1 MQFYAMDHGGEW
13 RTVVA
18 DRHYQYQ
25 INSRMSKNKDK
36 GLGVGSTVRLT
47 SKIRLPPKVGAG
59 TRAVREVLTIARRS
73 VVATEDERGCISLVQ
88 EDIIPTP
95 LAGTSHFL
103 IAPTINGSSAQEVDE
118 CEADVSNV
126 SPLLEFEEVEGASI
140 EGDIALYKGY
150 GDQLFRINDYTWAI
164 SYYEAALYSVSST
177 FDVGSVLVVR
187 RSGHSVIAEVD
198 CLENG
203 TFDVTFQSG
212 NEEANIS
219 RKAIIMALWTLDVSF
234 LQPKILLNLSR
245 CLLKLADFD
254 SSRSNSLGKSS
265 RQDKFR
271 QSAVLGCSAAITIC
285 EYHSIEASI
294 ESRSEL
300 DSLIDKAR
308 IVRSR
313 AFMQLRK
320 YPNATA
326 DAKKVL
332 VRNATN
338 RDAQGILNEIKAA
351 QAYSKSIDKK
361 LSKEVCRWV
370 QSATESTV
378 GSEALRR
385 TK

>member
-1 MQFYAMDHGGEW
+1 MDGGW
-13 RTVVA
+13 CTVVA
-18 DRHYQYQ
+18 DRHHQYQ
-25 INSRMSKNKDK
+25 INSRMSKNQ

-47 SKIRLPPKVGAG
+47 SKILLPPKVGAG
-59 TRAVREVLTIARRS
+59 ARAVRDVLTIARRS

-88 EDIIPTP
+88 DDIIPTP
-95 LAGTSHFL
+95 LAHRGKFL
-103 IAPTINGSSAQEVDE
+103 ITPTINGGSAQEVDE

-126 SPLLEFEEVEGASI
+126 SPLLEFEQVEGGSI

-164 SYYEAALYSVSST
+164 SYYEATLYSVSST

-187 RSGHSVIAEVD
+187 RSGHSVIAELD

-212 NEEANIS
+212 DEANIT
-219 RKAIIMALWTLDVSF
+219 RQEIIMALWTPDISY

-254 SSRSNSLGKSS
+254 STRANSLGKSS

-271 QSAVLGCSAAITIC
+271 QSAVLGSSAAITIC

-294 ESRSEL
+294 ESKSEL
-300 DSLIDKAR
+300 DSLIEKAR

-320 YPNATA
+320 YPNSTA

-351 QAYSKSIDKK
+351 QAYSKSVDKK